1 MELVGY
7 REGQIIFFLVM
18 LIKKFQRLF
27 KNININLNIHGY
39 LKRKYIYFSHYFDA
53 ANCKMTYDV
62 TCNCNGSN
70 ILFR

>member
-18 LIKKFQRLF
+18 LIKKFQIR
-27 KNININLNIHGY
+27 GY